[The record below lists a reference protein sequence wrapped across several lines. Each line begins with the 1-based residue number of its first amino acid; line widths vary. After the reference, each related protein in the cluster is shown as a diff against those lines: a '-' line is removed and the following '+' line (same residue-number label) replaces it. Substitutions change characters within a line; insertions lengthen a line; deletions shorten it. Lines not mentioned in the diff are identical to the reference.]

1 MLAGGCA
8 NYDSNDRAPPVF
20 ALYVVTIYG
29 IS

>member
-1 MLAGGCA
+1 MFAGGYD
-8 NYDSNDRAPPVF
+8 NYDNNDNAPPVF